1 MLAWKYKHI
10 IRGAMGAALLLLS
23 LSWIGC
29 QRTTQADGA
38 GQSPANLQ
46 HALSLVDSVQVGD
59 ETLMFILIYAEYPD
73 YEPVVAPGEGIACV
87 DDAGRFME
95 VLETEILDFGRTD
108 LNPLARGITRFLLY
122 MQREDGFWY
131 NFIYA
136 DGSINKTHKNSRAEF
151 SWWAARGMRGLAAA
165 YNIFKSKDPEFAD
178 TLKSRFQLS
187 ARHFSSILES
197 YPAMKTTPLGPRP
210 DWMPYD
216 APDRIAEY
224 LLSLVKMH
232 QVPPLDYAEEIPKL
246 TEGILSYQYRWEGS
260 PLDGM
265 FFCWRNVWHNWGNL
279 QALAL
284 LQAYEVAHD
293 STCLLA
299 VKHWADHYLQWAI
312 EQQYFWEIRV
322 GKDDSIAVQEFP
334 QIAYGI
340 SSSYRGMRALADL
353 TGEAKHLASAESLLQ
368 WFHGKNRIGKAMYDP
383 ATGRCYD
390 GISSATEI
398 NRNSGAESTIEAL
411 LALQASRSFPD

>member
-1 MLAWKYKHI
+1 VD
-10 IRGAMGAALLLLS
+10 GAA
-23 LSWIGC
+23 
-29 QRTTQADGA
+29 
-38 GQSPANLQ
+38 QSPANLQ

-59 ETLMFILIYAEYPD
+59 ETLMFILIYADYPG
-73 YEPVVAPGEGIACV
+73 YEPVEAPGEGIACV

-95 VLETEILDFGRTD
+95 VLETEILDFGRID
-108 LNPLARGITRFLLY
+108 LLPLARGITRFLLY
-122 MQREDGFWY
+122 LQREDGLWY
-131 NFIYA
+131 NFIYD

-165 YNIFKSKDPEFAD
+165 YNIFKGKDTEFANM
-178 TLKSRFQLS
+178 LESRFQLS
-187 ARHFSSILES
+187 ARHFSPILES
-197 YPAMKTTPLGPRP
+197 YPAMKATHLGPRP

-224 LLSLVKMH
+224 LISLVKMH
-232 QVPPLDYAEEIPKL
+232 QISGLNYTEEIPKL

-284 LQAYEVAHD
+284 LRSYEVTKD
-293 STCLLA
+293 STCLFA
-299 VKHWADHYLQWAI
+299 VERWANQFIPWTI
-312 EQQYFWEIRV
+312 GQGYFWEIRV
-322 GKDDSIAVQEFP
+322 GTDDSISVQEFP

-340 SSSYRGMRALADL
+340 SSSYRGMQILAEL
-353 TGEAKHLASAESLLQ
+353 TGEAKHLTSAESLLQ
-368 WFHGKNRIGKAMYDP
+368 WFHGKNRIGSAMYDP

-411 LALQASRSFPD
+411 LALQAFGSLPD